1 MLEESRSTAA
11 SLKNN
16 EKHMQV
22 LQKEKEQLQMENG
35 KSLLARS
42 RLEELCRE
50 LQRQNKVVKGSFPIF
65 FYIPSHTFK
74 MPVHQLNTNVLW

>member
-1 MLEESRSTAA
+1 MLEENRSSAS
-11 SLKNN
+11 SLKIH
-16 EKHMQV
+16 EKHMLV

-50 LQRQNKVVKGSFPIF
+50 LQRQNKVVKGSFLS
-65 FYIPSHTFK
+65 FYSVFLAIHSIQDNFLCK
-74 MPVHQLNTNVLW
+74 